1 MSSIKSSIARSAR
14 KASMMAALGATAV
27 TLAVAGPAHAQ
38 PIGNGSGAQGCQIE
52 DEHGN
57 VTYVPVG
64 TQVGLF
70 HCGSDGE
77 WHFGWLVNAIA
88 PPEQTVR
95 PVSPPRVS
103 AAAKARLLKAHPQLG
118 QHAGTAS

>member
-1 MSSIKSSIARSAR
+1 MSSIKSGIARSAR

-27 TLAVAGPAHAQ
+27 TLAAAGPAHAQ
-38 PIGNGSGAQGCQIE
+38 PIGNGSGSQGCQVE
-52 DEHGN
+52 DANGT

-77 WHFGWLVNAIA
+77 WHFGWLVNAVA
-88 PPEQTVR
+88 PPEQNLR
-95 PVSPPRVS
+95 AVSPPRVS
-103 AAAKARLLKAHPQLG
+103 VVAKARLLKAHPQLV
-118 QHAGTAS
+118 QHAGSAS